1 MIFGGINSIV
11 KIGQV
16 AAQTPTVGIGSGVV
30 AVAAIVAVG
39 FLCIFNDASTQ
50 KRRKRYIAEGSD
62 EQKAQHP
69 AMTAFHT
76 AQCNDN
82 RAKGTDEEQPLFAA
96 EMIAVA
102 RDLARRVMQGTAH
115 IAELF
120 SMLETLQRMGID
132 VHGLFAFGSA
142 FIAEMPE
149 EDYEAKATA

>member
-16 AAQTPTVGIGSGVV
+16 AAQVPGSGVV

-82 RAKGTDEEQPLFAA
+82 RSKGTDGEQPLFAA

-115 IAELF
+115 IAELL
-120 SMLETLQRMGID
+120 SMLDTMQRMGID
-132 VHGLFAFGSA
+132 VRGLFAFGTMSV
-142 FIAEMPE
+142 AEQLAE
-149 EDYEAKATA
+149 EYEAQATA